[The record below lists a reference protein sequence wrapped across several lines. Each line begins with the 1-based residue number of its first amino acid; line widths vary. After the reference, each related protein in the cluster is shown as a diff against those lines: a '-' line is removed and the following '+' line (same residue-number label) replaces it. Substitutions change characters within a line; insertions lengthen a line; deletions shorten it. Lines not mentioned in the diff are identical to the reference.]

1 MISKQIRLLL
11 AVALLVYGIPTLA
24 FANDI
29 RADADVFDLNSTL
42 AYTIDPAGDVDWLR
56 IEVTQA
62 GTLRVWTT
70 GTTDTV
76 GTLTDANG
84 NFLAENDDID
94 LFGGNFNF
102 EIIRDVSPGNLLSE
116 G

>member
-1 MISKQIRLLL
+1 M
-11 AVALLVYGIPTLA
+11 
-24 FANDI
+24 
-29 RADADVFDLNSTL
+29 
-42 AYTIDPAGDVDWLR
+42 GDVDWFR

-94 LFGGNFNF
+94 LDL
-102 EIIRDVSPGNLLSE
+102 EVSGTLR
-116 G
+116 